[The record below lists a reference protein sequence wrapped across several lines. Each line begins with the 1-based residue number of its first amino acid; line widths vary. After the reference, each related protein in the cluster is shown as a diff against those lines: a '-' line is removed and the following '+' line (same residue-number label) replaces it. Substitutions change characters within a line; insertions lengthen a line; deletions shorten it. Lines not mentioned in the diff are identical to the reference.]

1 MHDGS
6 IGTLPEVLDF
16 YAAGGRHISS
26 GPLAGDGRAN
36 PFKSGLVALIRLSEQ
51 DKDDL
56 VAFLQTLTDH
66 GFLNDPKH
74 ADPFAAK

>member
-6 IGTLPEVLDF
+6 IATLADVLDF
-16 YAAGGRHISS
+16 YAAGGRHITS

-36 PFKSGLVALIRLSEQ
+36 PFKSGLVTLIRLSEQ
-51 DKDDL
+51 DKADL
-56 VAFLQTLTDH
+56 VAFLRTLTDQD
-66 GFLNDPKH
+66 FLNDPKH